1 MVLNY
6 DKTMAELA
14 DLEQICNMPC
24 SAGVVDPVP
33 VTQQAP
39 TLPDEP
45 LGLPIVANI
54 DPPCVMAA
62 TNASGYV
69 QMKPSSKADYPDRT
83 PEPPEPPEQSL
94 PLPGLTGKARSRAES
109 VPSSSTTLFQVP
121 STPLQAR
128 HASSLAARPVKI
140 KPWTREIT
148 LGPSSKTAAPSVPV
162 PPWRG
167 GEPPLVPEQPT
178 HPPPG
183 HVLAPA
189 PPLHPPP
196 PPAPRTMVYRQ
207 HPGAPPPLHVPLQKK
222 QKEAAAE
229 RLLQRQL
236 EFKAT
241 AARIEAERTGATSER
256 VSVPMAGSLPTP
268 PPPPS
273 APVSVPKVSSSS
285 NDGQAKGGGK
295 AKGRW
300 PGERG
305 GKRKHWQSALGL
317 ARLDGREAEKAFM
330 AKHPRPENRE
340 EDEAFARR

>member
-1 MVLNY
+1 MALNL
-6 DKTMAELA
+6 DDALKELA
-14 DLEQICNMPC
+14 SLEQIYNIPC
-24 SAGVVDPVP
+24 TAGIVDPVP
-33 VTQQAP
+33 VTQQEP
-39 TLPDEP
+39 TLSDEP
-45 LGLPIVANI
+45 VKIEQPDM

-62 TNASGYV
+62 QASGHV
-69 QMKPSSKADYPDRT
+69 QMIQPQKGPKLKPRAKGATWET
-83 PEPPEPPEQSL
+83 PEPPEPPER
-94 PLPGLTGKARSRAES
+94 LPGLKGKAGSHAEK
-109 VPSSSTTLFQVP
+109 VPVSSTTLFQVP

-128 HASSLAARPVKI
+128 HASPSVPV
-140 KPWTREIT
+140 P
-148 LGPSSKTAAPSVPV
+148 PSSKTAAPSVPV

-167 GEPPLVPEQPT
+167 GAPPLVPEQPT

-183 HVLAPA
+183 HVLAPP

-196 PPAPRTMVYRQ
+196 PPAPSRTLVPPPYS
-207 HPGAPPPLHVPLQKK
+207 PLVAPP
-222 QKEAAAE
+222 
-229 RLLQRQL
+229 
-236 EFKAT
+236 
-241 AARIEAERTGATSER
+241 TSER
-256 VSVPMAGSLPTP
+256 VSVPMARSLPTP

-305 GKRKHWQSALGL
+305 GKRKYWQSALGL

-330 AKHPRPENRE
+330 AKHPRPESRE